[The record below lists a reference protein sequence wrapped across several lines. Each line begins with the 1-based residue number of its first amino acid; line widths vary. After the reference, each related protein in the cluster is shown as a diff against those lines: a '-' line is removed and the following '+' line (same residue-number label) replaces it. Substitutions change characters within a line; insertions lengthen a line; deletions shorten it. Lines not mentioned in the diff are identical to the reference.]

1 MISMDD
7 VANRAKVSKA
17 TVSRVFNGSTSVSA
31 ATRDRVLAVCDELNY
46 KLNSSI
52 QDLTKKSRNGY
63 TSNIA
68 FVLVDRDFSDPAYVD
83 LVNPMA
89 IEAINRQLHLV
100 LVKLGGNEGSV
111 YELPPVLRDGR
122 VDGILVSGNI
132 NAEITTVLRQLG
144 IPMIIIGKYD
154 SSLTRSVN
162 VVCGDSWRPTMKA
175 LDECFARGVQRLAF
189 VEECREPQHAQD
201 RFAVYQEALK
211 QHGKKFDESIV
222 YWGTGF
228 QHGIFDTM
236 ADVFMAE
243 ELPFDAVMAIDFRV
257 ANEICQLFGC
267 RFGFRRDLYPL
278 IVTSAKIR
286 YFTLPAPVIQV
297 NEQMVEAMVHIAFDK
312 LEDLQNGEQVP
323 SLTIV

>member
-17 TVSRVFNGSTSVSA
+17 TVSRVFNGNTSVSA
-31 ATRDRVLAVCDELNY
+31 TTRDRVLAACDELNY

-68 FVLVDRDFSDPAYVD
+68 FVLVDRDFSNPAYVE

-89 IEAINRQLHLV
+89 IEAINRQLHLT
-100 LVKLGGNEGSV
+100 LVKLSGKEDSI

-132 NAEITTVLRQLG
+132 NAEIIAVLRQLG
-144 IPMIIIGKYD
+144 ISMIIIGKYNN
-154 SSLTRSVN
+154 SMTRNTN
-162 VVCGDSWRPTMKA
+162 VVYGDSWRPTMKA

-189 VEECREPQHAQD
+189 VEECREPQHAQE
-201 RFAVYQEALK
+201 RFAIYQEALK

-228 QHGIFDTM
+228 HHGMFDTM
-236 ADVFMAE
+236 ADVFAAD

-267 RFGFRRDLYPL
+267 HFGFRKDLYPL
-278 IVTSAKIR
+278 IVTSEKIR
-286 YFTLPAPVIQV
+286 YFTLSAPVIQV
-297 NEQMVEAMVHIAFDK
+297 SELMEDMVHIAFDK
-312 LEDLQNGEQVP
+312 LEALQNGEQVP
-323 SLTIV
+323 SLTIA